1 MTQFRIIFYTS
12 AISIY
17 PADEAIPY
25 LNPLFKMLKYDDQFN
40 CGAEKILG
48 YMIEEDTNTI
58 FITRGVNVKY
68 VERLLM
74 NYIELNHRAYEPQ
87 DMLNKYDEIVP
98 PRNDNQADVINF
110 ISSQGP
116 FSNDINES
124 QLFVE
129 MAPGFGKTYCTTVG
143 AFKYG
148 KKCFIIA
155 HKENIIQQWAETLV
169 DKAGFKEDR
178 IYRISAKELYEAR
191 LPENKLDYDV
201 FLCLHASVRNAMKAM
216 TVKECENAMF
226 NLGIGLKVVDEAHL
240 NFGNTILMD
249 LCFHVPRNLYLTA
262 TAGRSIDKE
271 NTIFRKVFSKAKFY
285 KPSSL
290 ALIHENKKWIDYH
303 VVHINTFVSKGVE
316 KYRLIGTR
324 GMTTAKYGTCIVQ
337 PDKSRSYINCTL
349 DIIRECFKKYDFA
362 KVLVLLPTIELCG
375 IFEKEILELNHD
387 ESFKF
392 SLKVGTIHS
401 GNSKDYNEDCKSKD
415 VICSTIQSSGT
426 GTDIKGLT
434 AVICMSPFV
443 SKITAEQVMGRLRY
457 NGYQLD
463 YYDIINDSLT
473 IDKIW
478 QESRAR
484 TLKQIASK
492 TEHITWSSTESGDN
506 NGENGTASK

>member
-1 MTQFRIIFYTS
+1 MTFYSS

-17 PADEAIPY
+17 PADEAEAY

-40 CGAEKILG
+40 GGSEKVLG
-48 YMIEEDTNTI
+48 YIIEEDTNTLYV
-58 FITRGVNVKY
+58 TRGVNTKF

-74 NYIELNHRAYEPQ
+74 NYTEFIHKPYEPE
-87 DMLNKYDEIVP
+87 DMMYSYDEIVP
-98 PRNDNQADVINF
+98 PRDENQADVIDF

-116 FSNDINES
+116 FKEDINES

-143 AFKYG
+143 AFRYG

-169 DKAGFKEDR
+169 EKAGFREDR
-178 IYRISAKELYEAR
+178 IHRISAKELYDAR

-201 FLCLHASVRNAMKAM
+201 FLCLHASVRNAIKAM
-216 TVKECENAMF
+216 TINECEQAMK

-262 TAGRSIDKE
+262 TAGRSVDRE
-271 NTIFRKVFSKAKFY
+271 NTIFHKVFSKAKFY

-290 ALIHENKKWIDYH
+290 SLIKETKKWVDYTI
-303 VVHINTFVSKGVE
+303 VHINTHVPKGVE
-316 KYRLIGTR
+316 TYRLIGNR
-324 GMTTAKYGTCIVQ
+324 GMTTAKYGTVIVQ
-337 PDKSRSYINCTL
+337 PDKSRSYIGCTL
-349 DIIRECFKKYDFA
+349 DIIKTCFNKYDFS
-362 KVLVLLPTIELCG
+362 KILVLLPTIQLCN
-375 IFEKEILELNHD
+375 IFEEEITNLNYD

-392 SLKVGTIHS
+392 SVKVGTIHS

-415 VICSTIQSSGT
+415 IICSTIQSSGT

-434 AVICMSPFV
+434 AVICMSPYT
-443 SKITAEQVMGRLRY
+443 SHITAEQVMGRLRY

-463 YYDIINDSLT
+463 YYDIVNDSLT
-473 IDKIW
+473 IDKMW
-478 QESRAR
+478 LEAR
-484 TLKQIASK
+484 YKTLGKLAYK
-492 TEHITWSSTESGDN
+492 TRHISWTPNIESGDKN
-506 NGENGTASK
+506 EESSGSSSK